1 MELALLGG
9 LMYLGNKI
17 NFKQE
22 DSDEISDHKVKL
34 MYNNSEEEIIK
45 KKEEDLSKLVEK
57 SKDPIKNNII
67 NNSINSVNNI
77 SFLVPV
83 IVNTGVVPEALTI
96 KLSPTFTCSLVVSTT
111 ITSVPSFFSTKNAEV
126 ELPESDFT

>member
-34 MYNNSEEEIIK
+34 MYNNSEEEII
-45 KKEEDLSKLVEK
+45 
-57 SKDPIKNNII
+57 
-67 NNSINSVNNI
+67 
-77 SFLVPV
+77 
-83 IVNTGVVPEALTI
+83 
-96 KLSPTFTCSLVVSTT
+96 
-111 ITSVPSFFSTKNAEV
+111 
-126 ELPESDFT
+126 

>member
-22 DSDEISDHKVKL
+22 DSDEIGDHKVKL

-45 KKEEDLSKLVEK
+45 KKEKDLSKLVER

-77 SFLVPV
+77 SLSYKDMNSKFYESNKMLKDS
-83 IVNTGVVPEALTI
+83 E
-96 KLSPTFTCSLVVSTT
+96 KLE
-111 ITSVPSFFSTKNAEV
+111 SFNNNLSYENQLIFN
-126 ELPESDFT
+126 F